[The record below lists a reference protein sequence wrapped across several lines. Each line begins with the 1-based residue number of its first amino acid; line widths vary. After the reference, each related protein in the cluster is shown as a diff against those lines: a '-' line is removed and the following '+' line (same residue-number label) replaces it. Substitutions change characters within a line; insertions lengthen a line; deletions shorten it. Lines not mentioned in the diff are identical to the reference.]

1 MPKKITLE
9 DVARAA
15 KVSPATVSRVVAG
28 APTVDPDLRMKVR
41 KTAEKLGIDLEQRR
55 KTKSKVVTFLL
66 GNRDF
71 LHPFQ
76 ARLLMGAEAC
86 CTENNWEVLFL
97 CFRYTPE
104 IPAHALHLPQLL
116 SDQSNACGV
125 ILAGSHY
132 PNMLTALYDR
142 GIPFATVG
150 SSVIGDWKPEMCDVV
165 YPDDISGAKEATEYL
180 ISKGH
185 RSIAF
190 VGNLQLPW
198 FVRCS
203 TGYARAMQ
211 EAGLAPRILEF
222 RSNETQGG
230 YLTTKT
236 HFARSDRPTAILAGN
251 DQIATGVY
259 EALRELKLGVPDDV
273 SVAGINDTQAS
284 LLSPRLT
291 SVREFPEEMGRTL
304 AEFVL
309 NRLRKPT
316 LPPQHLV
323 IPTQL
328 VTRDSVAKP
337 AVSAQLPD
345 AAA

>member
-1 MPKKITLE
+1 MPKKITL
-9 DVARAA
+9 DDLARAA

-28 APTVDPDLRMKVR
+28 VPTVDPALRMKVR
-41 KTAEKLGIDLEQRR
+41 KIAEKLGVDLEQRR
-55 KTKSKVVTFLL
+55 RSQSKVVTFLL
-66 GNRDF
+66 GNRDI

-76 ARLLMGAEAC
+76 ARLLMGAGAC

-97 CFRYTPE
+97 CFNYTPE
-104 IPAHALHLPQLL
+104 IPTHALHLPQLL
-116 SDQSNACGV
+116 SDQTHARGV

-132 PNMLTALYDR
+132 PNMLDALYQR

-150 SSVIGDWKPEMCDVV
+150 SSVIGDWKPDKCDVV
-165 YPDDISGAKEATEYL
+165 YPDDISGANEATEFL

-185 RSIAF
+185 RSIVF
-190 VGNLQLPW
+190 IGNLQLPW
-198 FVRCS
+198 FQRCS
-203 TGYARAMQ
+203 IGYSQAMQ
-211 EAGLAPRILEF
+211 KAGLNPHVLEF

-230 YLTTKT
+230 YLITKA
-236 HFARSDRPTAILAGN
+236 HFARTERPTAILAGN
-251 DQIATGVY
+251 DQVATGVY
-259 EALRELKLGVPDDV
+259 EALRELKLTVPDEV

-291 SVREFPEEMGRTL
+291 SVREFPEEIGRCL
-304 AEFVL
+304 AEFLL

-316 LPPQHLV
+316 MAPQHQV

-328 VTRDSVAKP
+328 VPRDSVAKP
-337 AVSAQLPD
+337 AAALAPN